1 MPNKTVI
8 YDLDLSEKRVNMLSN
23 PDLKDGLLTYLNGIN
38 AVSSGRWAMAKG
50 FRKAYENMSK
60 ETRLNED
67 GQQVKRFE
75 TSGKFYKFVGIKD
88 ANASQLLNACYL
100 NDSFTAD
107 GHSLEEY
114 GFSIGKVYA
123 LHARFK
129 DGQDSAGH
137 PTYNT
142 SAILDFFEYA
152 LNKLLLKENIADI
165 AKLSDKGL
173 LNAIKTYDESIKA
186 TEQATEQAAE
196 QATEQATE
204 QTTEQATEQTDV
216 TTLEISRDNMLAFAR
231 AYTHDYDVD
240 LISDLVAD
248 LIAGKGDNP
257 IYTLCDIVKPLM
269 NKYGIKQIRQ

>member
-1 MPNKTVI
+1 MPNTKPII

-50 FRKAYENMSK
+50 FRKAFENMSK
-60 ETRLNED
+60 ETRLDEN

-100 NDSFTAD
+100 NDSFTSD
-107 GHSLEEY
+107 GHTLEEY

-129 DGQDSAGH
+129 DGQDAKGN

-142 SAILDFFEYA
+142 QDMQAFFEYA
-152 LNKLLLKENIADI
+152 LTKILLKESITDI

-173 LNAIKTYDESIKA
+173 LNAIKTYDESLKP
-186 TEQATEQAAE
+186 Q
-196 QATEQATE
+196 E
-204 QTTEQATEQTDV
+204 QTQEQT
-216 TTLEISRDNMLAFAR
+216 
-231 AYTHDYDVD
+231 
-240 LISDLVAD
+240 
-248 LIAGKGDNP
+248 
-257 IYTLCDIVKPLM
+257 
-269 NKYGIKQIRQ
+269 Q